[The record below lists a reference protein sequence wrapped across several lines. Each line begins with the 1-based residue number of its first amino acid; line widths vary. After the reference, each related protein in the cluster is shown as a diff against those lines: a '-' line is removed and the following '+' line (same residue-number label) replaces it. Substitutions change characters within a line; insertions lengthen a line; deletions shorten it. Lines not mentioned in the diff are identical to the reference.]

1 MNQPEQQTN
10 LVPIQPQ
17 QLVEVEGK
25 VYQITQVTPHPM
37 QPQPPQYIQAHP
49 VQQQVASQFPLK
61 SSIWEDQT
69 AVILM
74 GISCIVLGGAI
85 AWVITKVIVPP
96 VPVAAPTQPQTV
108 IVQPPQPE
116 KKPYTRE
123 ECRPAGL
130 FGWGQDCYRERG
142 YQ

>member
-1 MNQPEQQTN
+1 MNQLQQQSLVQLPNQPEVKLVQVGDRLYRITELSQSPQT
-10 LVPIQPQ
+10 
-17 QLVEVEGK
+17 
-25 VYQITQVTPHPM
+25 ITPEFVDPHS
-37 QPQPPQYIQAHP
+37 
-49 VQQQVASQFPLK
+49 VK
-61 SSIWEDQT
+61 RSSLFDNPNT
-69 AVILM
+69 VILM
-74 GISCIVLGGAI
+74 GVGCVVLGGCI
-85 AWVITKVIVPP
+85 AWVIVKAFAPP
-96 VPVAAPTQPQTV
+96 VPTIAPTQPQTV